1 MKSAL
6 ARVRYGRRYAA
17 ARAQMAVFEELDAV
31 FVHIP
36 KTGGVSISK
45 ALFDSGTVGGHRPA
59 QTYRL
64 IYGAERYAQMF
75 TFGFVREPLDRL
87 ASAFAYLKAG
97 GRQHR
102 SV

>member
-1 MKSAL
+1 
-6 ARVRYGRRYAA
+6 
-17 ARAQMAVFEELDAV
+17 MAVFEELDAV

-87 ASAFAYLKAG
+87 ASAFAYLKACLLYTSPSP
-97 GRQHR
+97 RDRTR
-102 SV
+102 SRMPSSA